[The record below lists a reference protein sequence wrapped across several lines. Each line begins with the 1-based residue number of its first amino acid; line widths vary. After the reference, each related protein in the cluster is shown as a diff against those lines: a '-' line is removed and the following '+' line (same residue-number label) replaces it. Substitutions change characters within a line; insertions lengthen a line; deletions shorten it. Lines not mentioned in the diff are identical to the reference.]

1 MFESVLSCIYFYLG
15 VMPLIGGI
23 VGISATSD
31 FRDEGLIKNIYTRFF
46 ILTTV
51 SEKIYMLVSIWLFY
65 LWLNIFVVP
74 SKISMVCAVVII
86 ISLINYKK
94 HKTQ

>member
-65 LWLNIFVVP
+65 LWLSIILVP
-74 SKISMVCAVVII
+74 STIAIVCALVVLL
-86 ISLINYKK
+86 LINYKK
-94 HKTQ
+94 YKTQ